1 MCLAD
6 TGTRMAAAF
15 AACRLR
21 WRAPWCARGFAVAGR
36 DDDRFRVK
44 PAAPKSRGGP
54 RSQRFISQ
62 VLKEVS
68 KAGAKRF
75 GKNAGRPA
83 NTFGRGRVA
92 ATMGGQRLGANA
104 RRVIIKSR
112 FVVLRRASPNS
123 VAVHLRYIERDGVTR
138 DGQKGQAYG
147 QDTDAADLKA
157 FQERGQG
164 DRHQFRFIVSPEDG
178 LELEDLR
185 GFTRQLMRRM
195 EIDLETR
202 LDWLAVDH
210 WDTDNP
216 HTHIV
221 LNGRTASKEDL
232 VIAPDYMAHGMRLR
246 ASEIATEWLGPRTE
260 AEMRQSLL
268 REVDQQRLTSLDRAL
283 IRQAGSDGID
293 LTGKPPDRQRQNVL
307 RGRLQRLEGMGL
319 AERVD
324 ANRWT
329 LQPGM
334 AATLDAMGEREDALD
349 TMRRALKGQQR
360 ELVVHD
366 VDGANAAPVIG
377 RIAGKG
383 LADELNDRGY
393 LVVDGIDGRA
403 HYLKLP
409 VGSDLAELPMHAIV
423 EAKPPGQ
430 EKAVDR
436 NIVAASKDGIYST
449 ASHLAQLRQAKNR
462 DPQVAVETHVRRL
475 EALRRAGVVDR
486 MADGVWKIPVDLM
499 QRAQQHD
506 AQKAA
511 GRVIELRSHLPI
523 EQQVRAIGATWLDRN
538 LLVDAGVANRGFGAQ
553 LRDAMQSRVDFLAK
567 LGLVER
573 RGQRVVFSRNLL
585 ATLRDRELATVGKSL
600 QDQTGQVYRPLQDG
614 QQASGVYRQ
623 SIQLA
628 SGRFAMLDDGM
639 GFSLVP
645 WRPVIEQRFGQQL
658 SAVAHG
664 SSIKWSLGKGRNL
677 SL

>member
-1 MCLAD
+1 M
-6 TGTRMAAAF
+6 
-15 AACRLR
+15 
-21 WRAPWCARGFAVAGR
+21 AGR
-36 DDDRFRVK
+36 DDDRFRFK
-44 PAAPKSRGGP
+44 PAAPKSRAGP
-54 RSQRFISQ
+54 GSQRFISQ

-68 KAGAKRF
+68 KAGAQRSR
-75 GKNAGRPA
+75 KNAGRPT

-92 ATMGGQRLGANA
+92 ATMAGQRLGANA

-112 FVVLRRASPNS
+112 FVVLQRASPNS
-123 VAVHLRYIERDGVTR
+123 VTAHLRYIERDGITR

-147 QDTDAADLKA
+147 VDTDAADLKA

-185 GFTRQLMRRM
+185 GLTRQLMRRI

-202 LDWLAVDH
+202 LDWVAVDH

-283 IRQAGSDGID
+283 IRQTGADGID
-293 LTGKPPDRQRQNVL
+293 LTGNSSDRQRQNVL
-307 RGRLQRLEGMGL
+307 RARLQRLEGMGL
-319 AERVD
+319 AERAD
-324 ANRWT
+324 ANRWK

-334 AATLDAMGEREDALD
+334 AATLNAMGEREDALD
-349 TMRRALKGQQR
+349 TMRRALKGLQR

-366 VDGANAAPVIG
+366 ADGANPVPVVG

-383 LADELNDRGY
+383 LADELNERGY

-409 VGSDLAELPMHAIV
+409 GGADLTEFPMHAIV
-423 EAKPPGQ
+423 ETKLPRQ
-430 EKAVDR
+430 EKNVDR
-436 NIVAASKDGIYST
+436 NIMASSKDGIYKT
-449 ASHLAQLRQAKNR
+449 ASHLAQLRDAGDRN
-462 DPQVAVETHVRRL
+462 PPATVETHVRRL
-475 EALRRAGVVDR
+475 EALRRAGAVER
-486 MADGVWKIPVDLM
+486 MADDLWKIPADLM
-499 QRAQQHD
+499 QKAQQHD
-506 AQKAA
+506 ARKTA

-523 EQQVRAIGATWLDRN
+523 EQQVRAVGATWLDRN
-538 LLVDAGVANRGFGAQ
+538 LVGDGGVANQGFGAQ
-553 LRDAMQSRVDFLAK
+553 VRGAMRSRRDFLAEQ
-567 LGLVER
+567 GLAER
-573 RGQRVVFSRNLL
+573 RGQRVVFARNLL
-585 ATLRDRELATVGKSL
+585 ATLRDRELTTRAKCL
-600 QDQTGQVYRPLQDG
+600 QEQTGKIYRPAQYG
-614 QQASGVYRQ
+614 QQASGVYQ
-623 SIQLA
+623 ASIQLV
-628 SGRFAMLDDGM
+628 SGRFAILDNGLS
-639 GFSLVP
+639 FTLVP
-645 WRPVIEQRFGQQL
+645 WRPLIAQQL
-658 SAVAHG
+658 GRQVSAIVRG
-664 SSIKWSLGKGRNL
+664 QSVSWQLGRQQGIGV
-677 SL
+677 

>member
-1 MCLAD
+1 M
-6 TGTRMAAAF
+6 
-15 AACRLR
+15 
-21 WRAPWCARGFAVAGR
+21 AGR

-44 PAAPKSRGGP
+44 PAAPKPRAGP
-54 RSQRFISQ
+54 GSQRFISQ
-62 VLKEVS
+62 VLEEVS
-68 KAGAKRF
+68 RTGAKRF

-92 ATMGGQRLGANA
+92 ATRAGQRLGANA

-112 FVVLRRASPNS
+112 FVVLQRASPNS
-123 VAVHLRYIERDGVTR
+123 VSVHLRYIERDGVTR
-138 DGQKGQAYG
+138 DGQKGQAFG
-147 QDTDAADLKA
+147 ADTEAADLKA
-157 FQERGQG
+157 FQERGQS
-164 DRHQFRFIVSPEDG
+164 DRHQFRFIVSPEDA

-202 LDWLAVDH
+202 LDWVAVDH

-216 HTHIV
+216 HTHVV

-232 VIAPDYMAHGMRLR
+232 VIAPDYMSHGMRMR

-268 REVDQQRLTSLDRAL
+268 REVDQQRLTGLDRAL
-283 IRQAGSDGID
+283 IRQAGADGID
-293 LTGKPPDRQRQNVL
+293 LTGNPSDRQRQNVL
-307 RGRLQRLEGMGL
+307 RARLQQLEGMGL

-324 ANRWT
+324 ANRWK

-334 AATLDAMGEREDALD
+334 SATLNAMGERKDALD

-360 ELVVHD
+360 ELVVHGAD
-366 VDGANAAPVIG
+366 VAHALPVVG

-403 HYLKLP
+403 HYLKQP
-409 VGSDLAELPMHAIV
+409 AGVDLSELPMHAIV

-436 NIVAASKDGIYST
+436 NIQAASKDGIYST
-449 ASHLAQLRQAKNR
+449 TSHLARLKQAGDR
-462 DPQVAVETHVRRL
+462 DPQAAVETHVRRL
-475 EALRRAGVVDR
+475 EALRRAGVVER
-486 MADGVWKIPVDLM
+486 MADGVWKIPADLM
-499 QRAQQHD
+499 QKAQQHD
-506 AQKAA
+506 ARKST
-511 GRVIELRSHLPI
+511 GHVIDVRSHLPI
-523 EQQVRAIGATWLDRN
+523 ELQVRAIGATWLDRN
-538 LLVDAGVANRGFGAQ
+538 LVADGGISNQGFGAQ
-553 LRDAMQSRVDFLAK
+553 VRDAMQSRVNFLAEQ
-567 LGLVER
+567 GLAER
-573 RGQRVVFSRNLL
+573 RGQRVALARNLL
-585 ATLRDRELATVGKSL
+585 GTMRDRELAVVGKAL
-600 QDQTGQVYRPLQDG
+600 QDQTGQTYRPLQDG
-614 QQASGVYRQ
+614 QQASGVYRR

-628 SGRFAMLDDGM
+628 SGRFAMLDDGV

-645 WRPVIEQRFGQQL
+645 WKPVVEQHLGQQV
-658 SAVAHG
+658 SAVLRRASATWH
-664 SSIKWSLGKGRNL
+664 LGKERVI
-677 SL
+677 SI